1 MIWNDETLKRW
12 IDSGGIAPADYD
24 CINPASVDLHID
36 SHYVNLLSG
45 DRFETRRIDIRPGF
59 PILATTI
66 EVVTIPSDAAAVVY
80 LKSSR
85 AREGLDH
92 ALAGWIDPGFSGT
105 ITLELHAHRP
115 LVLTAG
121 QRVIQIVLMS
131 LNAPAAKPYAGRY
144 QNQRGATEKREGN

>member
-1 MIWNDETLKRW
+1 MIWNDKMIREW
-12 IDSGGIAPADYD
+12 AANGGVTPFDAALV
-24 CINPASVDLHID
+24 NPASLDMCIDCHYVDLLTGVAFE
-36 SHYVNLLSG
+36 SATVALS
-45 DRFETRRIDIRPGF
+45 PGK

-66 EVVTIPSDAAAVVY
+66 EVVNIPSDVAGVVY

-121 QRVIQIVLMS
+121 QRVIQLVLMS
-131 LNAPAAKPYAGRY
+131 MVEPALKPYAGRY
-144 QNQRGATEKREGN
+144 QNQRGATMKREGN

>member
-1 MIWNDETLKRW
+1 MIWNDDTLRRW
-12 IDSGGIAPADYD
+12 IETDGIIPANMD

-36 SHYVNLLSG
+36 RHFVDLRTG
-45 DRFETRRIDIRPGF
+45 QHFEADTVELEPTMA
-59 PILATTI
+59 ILATTI
-66 EVVTIPSDAAAVVY
+66 EVVDIPANAAGVIY

-92 ALAGWIDPGFSGT
+92 ALAGWIDPGFFGQ

-121 QRVIQIVLMS
+121 QRVVQLVLMS
-131 LNAPAAKPYAGRY
+131 LNAPARKPYAGRY
-144 QNQRGATEKREGN
+144 QGQRGPTMRREGN

>member
-1 MIWNDETLKRW
+1 MIWNDEKLKWW
-12 IDSGGIAPADYD
+12 IDSGGITPVDYD
-24 CINPASVDLHID
+24 CINPASVDLHIG
-36 SHYVNLLSG
+36 SHYVDLLTG
-45 DRFETRRIDIRPGF
+45 QHFGTDRLELAP
-59 PILATTI
+59 PMAILSTTM
-66 EVVTIPSDAAAVVY
+66 EVVNIPNDAAAVVY

-144 QNQRGATEKREGN
+144 QNQRGATMKRDGN

>member
-12 IDSGGIAPADYD
+12 IESGGISPADYD

-36 SHYVNLLSG
+36 CHYVDLLTG
-45 DRFETRRIDIRPGF
+45 DHFSADVLEIAP
-59 PILATTI
+59 PMAILATTI
-66 EVVTIPSDAAAVVY
+66 EVVTIPPDAAAVVY

-131 LNAPAAKPYAGRY
+131 LNAPAANPYAGRY
-144 QNQRGATEKREGN
+144 QNQRGATVKREGN